1 MAIASALAGAGCHTI
16 PEGRSAVYGV
26 EVRDVSGKPDGPD
39 TNELAEKIATVPSEK
54 FLGLFRGVVYEYTL
68 FEPSVLQKD
77 LARIEAACRSR
88 GYYEA
93 HARAGR
99 IHATARDHVRVE
111 ILVEPGPLTTVGSL
125 GISGLDGLSPDLG
138 DEARRAALEKLT
150 VSAPFDEDA
159 YDGAKRGLSR
169 TLTDRGHA
177 FATVTAQANVDLVS
191 HRASVHY
198 HVEPGPPARLGEI
211 TIEGLGDLPEDK
223 VRAALSL
230 REDDPYSTRAHD
242 DARQALLD
250 LGVFSSVEIEPS
262 LEGGPR
268 ADGKVP
274 VRVRVTPAKLRT
286 LRIGG
291 GIEFDVLK
299 TAVNGLAGW
308 EHRNF
313 FGGLRVFR
321 VDVGAG
327 VVLYPLRVNNF
338 VAPEK
343 PLPEAK
349 LQLDLRQPGIFGG
362 RTGAFLRPGGSVA
375 PVLLDPNPRENAT
388 VQGYGELRN
397 ALGLERTYKR
407 LFGTL
412 AHNLQVAYPFTY
424 IGTKSDTLRTVVVS
438 YPEAVVQV
446 DLRNDR
452 VKPHSGAFFAT
463 AVQVA
468 GLGGDARDV
477 KVVPE
482 ARGYLPLG
490 KRTTFAAKVAVG
502 VLFPFNYGSAVYGDP
517 KALSAEDRTFDYQ
530 LMYFR
535 GFFSGGPTSN
545 RGYPLRAISP
555 FADVTDLTPEQKAQR
570 LTTACEGDCRTPTGG
585 FTLWEASVELR
596 VDVVGQLSAAT
607 FCDASDVSGKRFHF
621 RLTHLH
627 LSCGL
632 GARYGTPVGP
642 LRLDVGYR
650 IPGAQVLGGPDPSER
665 EPSMFLGAPIAISL
679 GVGEA
684 F

>member
-1 MAIASALAGAGCHTI
+1 
-16 PEGRSAVYGV
+16 
-26 EVRDVSGKPDGPD
+26 
-39 TNELAEKIATVPSEK
+39 
-54 FLGLFRGVVYEYTL
+54 
-68 FEPSVLQKD
+68 
-77 LARIEAACRSR
+77 
-88 GYYEA
+88 
-93 HARAGR
+93 
-99 IHATARDHVRVE
+99 
-111 ILVEPGPLTTVGSL
+111 
-125 GISGLDGLSPDLG
+125 
-138 DEARRAALEKLT
+138 
-150 VSAPFDEDA
+150 
-159 YDGAKRGLSR
+159 
-169 TLTDRGHA
+169 
-177 FATVTAQANVDLVS
+177 
-191 HRASVHY
+191 
-198 HVEPGPPARLGEI
+198 
-211 TIEGLGDLPEDK
+211 
-223 VRAALSL
+223 
-230 REDDPYSTRAHD
+230 
-242 DARQALLD
+242 
-250 LGVFSSVEIEPS
+250 VFSSVEIEPS

-268 ADGKVP
+268 PDGKVP

-286 LRIGG
+286 LRLGG
-291 GIEFDVLK
+291 GLEFDVLK

-349 LQLDLRQPGIFGG
+349 LQLDLRQPAIFGG
-362 RTGAFLRPGGSVA
+362 RTGGFLRPGGSVA
-375 PVLLDPNPRENAT
+375 PVLLDPNPPEDAT

-397 ALGLERTYKR
+397 ATGLERTYKR

-452 VKPHSGAFFAT
+452 VKPHSGAFFGT
-463 AVQVA
+463 TVQVA

-490 KRTTFAAKVAVG
+490 KRTTLAAKVAVG
-502 VLFPFNYGSAVYGDP
+502 VLLPFNYGSAVYGDP
-517 KALSAEDRTFDYQ
+517 SSLSLEERTFDYQ

-555 FADVTDLTPEQKAQR
+555 
-570 LTTACEGDCRTPTGG
+570 TPTSPISRRSRRRSGSPRCARATAAPPPGG
-585 FTLWEASVELR
+585 SRSGRPPSSSGSTSSGSSRPPPSATRATSRGSAST
-596 VDVVGQLSAAT
+596 SASRTCTCRAASARGTGRRSVHCASTSAT
-607 FCDASDVSGKRFHF
+607 ASRS
-621 RLTHLH
+621 T
-627 LSCGL
+627 
-632 GARYGTPVGP
+632 GP
-642 LRLDVGYR
+642 RW
-650 IPGAQVLGGPDPSER
+650 PGSER
-665 EPSMFLGAPIAISL
+665 A
-679 GVGEA
+679 
-684 F
+684 